1 MVRFHTVFDTVKGV
15 QIDIPFTPEEE
26 NQRDRE
32 EAAHALAMKEDGER
46 AARASTSR
54 ESAIGK
60 LKRLGLTD
68 DEIAAL

>member
-1 MVRFHTVFDTVKGV
+1 MARFHTIFDATKGA
-15 QIDIPFTPEEE
+15 QIDQPFTQAEES
-26 NQRDRE
+26 QRDRE
-32 EAAHALAMKEDGER
+32 EAANAVAMKEERER
-46 AARASTSR
+46 AARGSTSR